1 MSSFFL
7 MVTVPYIYHQQAKE
21 FEPTVNDY
29 EEWLEGLKEP
39 IQKEMKKQGFD
50 RCKNI
55 LSFTRYVLE
64 KNDVGMEEFIKEQ
77 MGMEEY
83 SEYNLLFNNGR
94 RSLKYSRSYI
104 FKPLSTAYL
113 KNCLS
118 LYFDYFHH

>member
-1 MSSFFL
+1 MVLHPDEKCRSSQAKFL
-7 MVTVPYIYHQQAKE
+7 TQCPSDQRRLHELLFSYGNSAYIYHQQAKE

-83 SEYNLLFNNGR
+83 SEYKTFV
-94 RSLKYSRSYI
+94 
-104 FKPLSTAYL
+104 
-113 KNCLS
+113 
-118 LYFDYFHH
+118 